1 MEQDDIARARA
12 LPLEAVLGG
21 LGAQRDPKDPA
32 HNWRIGSSRITVT
45 GTQFYDHNAA
55 GALHRMHEGR
65 AGGGGAI
72 DLMQYLKD
80 VGFREAVRELGGL
93 AGTRQASISATG
105 PAAPVPAS
113 SDTRPRPS
121 PAADRAAR
129 AHWYLT
135 VARMIPDAIVER
147 EMRSGRVFADVRG
160 NVVFR
165 LRDEAGQEVG
175 YEVRGTYEKPYHSV
189 HGEKG
194 LFITKADET
203 RSAAFVESGIE
214 ALSYRAL
221 RGVGLTVSTTGS
233 AIEKPASMARLLQAR
248 GYEIVTAFKG
258 CLPKLA
264 KSSGFL
270 WITFPLDHYRRGD
283 ILRSSPSEGS
293 PCAYS
298 NRRMSAGMISRSLY
312 PIFCCNN
319 GSRLMIAT
327 GAPSA
332 RHSDR
337 GTGSARPCSL
347 ASLA

>member
-32 HNWRIGSSRITVT
+32 HNWRIGGSRITVT

-72 DLMQYLKD
+72 DLVQYLKD

-93 AGTRQASISATG
+93 AGTRGASISAMG
-105 PAAPVPAS
+105 PAAPVRAS

-203 RSAAFVESGIE
+203 RRAAFVESGIE

-248 GYEIVTAFKG
+248 GYEIVTAFNADKG
-258 CLPKLA
+258 GDRMAERMRELLGGGVRRDRPATDRGKDWNDQL
-264 KSSGFL
+264 KSLRFEQNTATQQAR
-270 WITFPLDHYRRGD
+270 ITEQIGRGTID
-283 ILRSSPSEGS
+283 LGPE
-293 PCAYS
+293 
-298 NRRMSAGMISRSLY
+298 RSL
-312 PIFCCNN
+312 
-319 GSRLMIAT
+319 
-327 GAPSA
+327 
-332 RHSDR
+332 
-337 GTGSARPCSL
+337 
-347 ASLA
+347 

>member
-248 GYEIVTAFKG
+248 GYEIVTAFNADKG
-258 CLPKLA
+258 GERMAERMRKLLGGGVRRDRPSTDRGKDWNDQL
-264 KSSGFL
+264 KSLRFEQNTATQQAR
-270 WITFPLDHYRRGD
+270 ITEQIGRGTID
-283 ILRSSPSEGS
+283 LGPE
-293 PCAYS
+293 
-298 NRRMSAGMISRSLY
+298 RSL
-312 PIFCCNN
+312 
-319 GSRLMIAT
+319 
-327 GAPSA
+327 
-332 RHSDR
+332 
-337 GTGSARPCSL
+337 
-347 ASLA
+347 